1 MLTNPT
7 SKDFD
12 AGRAVFD
19 AGRAVREKRT
29 GKTRIV
35 IGFPKLFATVK
46 GGT

>member
-12 AGRAVFD
+12 AGRAV
-19 AGRAVREKRT
+19 REERI
-29 GKTRIV
+29 GAMRIV
-35 IGFPKLFATVK
+35 IGLAELFGTVE